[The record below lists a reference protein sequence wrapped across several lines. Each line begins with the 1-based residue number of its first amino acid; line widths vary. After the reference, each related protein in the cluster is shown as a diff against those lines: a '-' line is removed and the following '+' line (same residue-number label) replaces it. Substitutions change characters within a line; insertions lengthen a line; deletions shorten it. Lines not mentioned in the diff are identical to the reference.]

1 MRTIP
6 QNIVG
11 PFVVTMLCASGPVR
25 AADAQPDVKAGV
37 ATPPYAESYGTA
49 RALIKRHGLPS
60 VRRSQESLSVTP
72 DFSEAVVSGVPQW
85 YRNFHVAWVTADVG
99 ARF

>member
-1 MRTIP
+1 
-6 QNIVG
+6 
-11 PFVVTMLCASGPVR
+11 
-25 AADAQPDVKAGV
+25 
-37 ATPPYAESYGTA
+37 
-49 RALIKRHGLPS
+49 
-60 VRRSQESLSVTP
+60 VTP